1 MAARKGTILSDEH
14 ILKECAHYRPIPMKL
29 AAKMID
35 GNKLNVQSP
44 FTSKKLKYQRQL
56 SRPEH
61 FDSYAHSLSRNLGND
76 PEFRGRLH
84 TAYTTDIAQHH
95 NDNVNLPDVE
105 MNEALNDPHLAM
117 MYMARLF
124 DLFEPNHIPEPPAPA
139 ANEEPEEDDD
149 VEEIPPLSD
158 SEDEG
163 PPPLEEIPELEEENE
178 NEPVPE
184 GNEEPGRSLQLPG
197 NKKMRVRETQ
207 FLPKTLPKANVSG
220 MKLRS
225 GTQLQGPSP
234 KLRQPKYAQFPTT
247 QLRPFSDPFNIGA
260 KDPFDTPV
268 RTSDIEHTFKKR
280 MALFDFEQQ
289 RLAAAKQQRPNS
301 TDTHS
306 GYFL

>member
-29 AAKMID
+29 ATKMLD
-35 GNKLNVQSP
+35 GGALNVQSP

-163 PPPLEEIPELEEENE
+163 PPPHAHVEEIPELEEENE

-225 GTQLQGPSP
+225 GTQLGNSAKRQQGMGPND
-234 KLRQPKYAQFPTT
+234 AQFPTT
-247 QLRPFSDPFNIGA
+247 QYSSI
-260 KDPFDTPV
+260 DPFDTPV

-280 MALFDFEQQ
+280 MALFTYEQQ
-289 RLAAAKQQRPNS
+289 RLASQKRQK
-301 TDTHS
+301 
-306 GYFL
+306 

>member
-29 AAKMID
+29 AAKIID
-35 GNKLNVQSP
+35 ESSISAKKSP
-44 FTSKKLKYQRQL
+44 FSSKPLKYIQQL

-61 FDSYAHSLSRNLGND
+61 FDTYAHSLNRNLGNN
-76 PEFRGRLH
+76 PEFRGKLH
-84 TAYTTDIAQHH
+84 AAYTTDIAQHH

-105 MNEALNDPHLAM
+105 MNEAVNDPHLAM

-225 GTQLQGPSP
+225 GTQLQGTFAKKQQGLGPNN
-234 KLRQPKYAQFPTT
+234 AQFPTSVFDT
-247 QLRPFSDPFNIGA
+247 R
-260 KDPFDTPV
+260 DPFDTPV
-268 RTSDIEHTFKKR
+268 RISDIETQKIRK
-280 MALFDFEQQ
+280 ALFNLEQQ
-289 RLAAAKQQRPNS
+289 RLASAKR
-301 TDTHS
+301 HS
-306 GYFL
+306 GYGAGTSASHGGYFL